1 MKLLMQF
8 YVLNKQNNTQ
18 KNTNSDTG
26 INLDSKALLIKDLG
40 NTYNLLFGD
49 VCYTIKLSHNK
60 EIKQTSYWPE
70 CFIDFDLFGYF
81 TEKITLNS
89 SLDNMPNELN
99 ETIIYGIRNNDIIF
113 YYFNESSKK
122 TVEYELK
129 GSDIFNIS
137 CRMFEEDKYICSFT
151 TELYFRTCIF
161 SCLKNLT
168 CIQLRCGNDNTKI
181 YSDGFIYDT
190 LNSNVKLLIAK
201 NNVNCSFDWANI
213 IIDSI
218 NGIYTLSQISVL
230 SRDYNAGNCETKNCD
245 FIQFYSEYLFCCACQ
260 GYIIC
265 TRFDLNFQ
273 LINQFKSIIIGKNSN
288 LQIFNNEKYVSIYFI
303 NSLSDNKGLNRINI
317 YPPSCKNLTKEI
329 KKDEDVDISVNQL
342 LDRKSDIK
350 YYLTF
355 IEFETDKLTI
365 KFKENNVIFR
375 IGETHRIK
383 NDNDLDLIFSLILD
397 NNIMDNHLYVIYNIS
412 MEETYNDICSI
423 DLIVNQNDVDLT
435 TIISTIEHVIESS
448 MEKTVE
454 IMYSINIICHETCE
468 SCSSIPEKNNEGE
481 IINQNCINCTD
492 GYHLL
497 SNTTNCYDDSILS
510 RGYYLSSINYEYYK
524 CNHQCRTCKEI
535 STNENPNCLS
545 CSNNTFLFRLNNSCI
560 NSCPYNYEANNEL
573 NKCELKNLEK
583 ASIEEFKNEIMNNI
597 SSFINSSNVINN
609 TDFIAVIYDIE
620 NSNPK
625 EQLKNGISA
634 IDLGNCTN
642 KIKEFYNI
650 DDFIVLN
657 MESKYNKSE
666 NANDNSL
673 NIGKN
678 NQIEIYNYSGKKLNL
693 SICNE
698 DIKIMKYIGDIEKLD
713 IESAMNLADK
723 GIDVFNASD
732 KFFNDLCHYYDNKD
746 GKDII
751 ITDRRNDI
759 YQNVTFCQN
768 GCEYMGMDYDLMA
781 ANCSCDTNILQN
793 TELNNVKEGENSN
806 KEKFNFDDLKKSFIS
821 NLYDFNYRVM
831 YFHNLVINLNI
842 LKKNIGFYSMIS
854 LLIFQIIFLIIY
866 IIKGLNSIK
875 QDIFNFKFKKGK
887 NNLMFPPPKN
897 NNKIENNTKYNFN
910 NNNDQNEKDNNYS
923 IERKND
929 NSKSNIKLAI
939 KNMDEPYLDK
949 NTIKSD
955 RKQIKDKIS
964 KNNKRQLKPKKSL
977 FKKKIK
983 KKKKQKMETTEEKNQ
998 KNKFNNNNIKIK
1010 ELYIK

>member
-1 MKLLMQF
+1 
-8 YVLNKQNNTQ
+8 
-18 KNTNSDTG
+18 
-26 INLDSKALLIKDLG
+26 
-40 NTYNLLFGD
+40 
-49 VCYTIKLSHNK
+49 
-60 EIKQTSYWPE
+60 
-70 CFIDFDLFGYF
+70 
-81 TEKITLNS
+81 
-89 SLDNMPNELN
+89 
-99 ETIIYGIRNNDIIF
+99 
-113 YYFNESSKK
+113 
-122 TVEYELK
+122 
-129 GSDIFNIS
+129 
-137 CRMFEEDKYICSFT
+137 
-151 TELYFRTCIF
+151 
-161 SCLKNLT
+161 
-168 CIQLRCGNDNTKI
+168 
-181 YSDGFIYDT
+181 
-190 LNSNVKLLIAK
+190 
-201 NNVNCSFDWANI
+201 
-213 IIDSI
+213 
-218 NGIYTLSQISVL
+218 
-230 SRDYNAGNCETKNCD
+230 
-245 FIQFYSEYLFCCACQ
+245 
-260 GYIIC
+260 
-265 TRFDLNFQ
+265 
-273 LINQFKSIIIGKNSN
+273 
-288 LQIFNNEKYVSIYFI
+288 
-303 NSLSDNKGLNRINI
+303 
-317 YPPSCKNLTKEI
+317 
-329 KKDEDVDISVNQL
+329 
-342 LDRKSDIK
+342 
-350 YYLTF
+350 
-355 IEFETDKLTI
+355 
-365 KFKENNVIFR
+365 
-375 IGETHRIK
+375 
-383 NDNDLDLIFSLILD
+383 
-397 NNIMDNHLYVIYNIS
+397 
-412 MEETYNDICSI
+412 
-423 DLIVNQNDVDLT
+423 
-435 TIISTIEHVIESS
+435 
-448 MEKTVE
+448 
-454 IMYSINIICHETCE
+454 
-468 SCSSIPEKNNEGE
+468 
-481 IINQNCINCTD
+481 
-492 GYHLL
+492 
-497 SNTTNCYDDSILS
+497 
-510 RGYYLSSINYEYYK
+510 
-524 CNHQCRTCKEI
+524 
-535 STNENPNCLS
+535 
-545 CSNNTFLFRLNNSCI
+545 
-560 NSCPYNYEANNEL
+560 
-573 NKCELKNLEK
+573 
-583 ASIEEFKNEIMNNI
+583 
-597 SSFINSSNVINN
+597 
-609 TDFIAVIYDIE
+609 
-620 NSNPK
+620 
-625 EQLKNGISA
+625 
-634 IDLGNCTN
+634 
-642 KIKEFYNI
+642 
-650 DDFIVLN
+650 

-759 YQNVTFCQN
+759 YQNVTFRQN

-781 ANCSCDTNILQN
+781 ANCSCDTYILQN

-831 YFHNLVINLNI
+831 YCHNLVINLNI

-910 NNNDQNEKDNNYS
+910 NNNDQNEKDNIYS

-1010 ELYIK
+1010 ELYISNDKLQNMDYKQAIIYDKRSYIKMYWSFLVDSQLILGTFFTDNYLNLFVVNFSFLICTFQISFFLNAFSYTDEYISDAYHNDGVLDFITSLPKTVYSFILTFITTNLLSMLSNSKKELQNVINKNKKNNYSKISIKNKLKKLRIKLIIYFVLVFLLGIFFSYYVMAFCAVYRNSQKYWFYGCLESFVLDSLFSFITCLFLALFRYISIRKRKVCLYNTVNIITNFL